1 MKKLTKLSLLA
12 ALLLGSTLA
21 KAESLHYNGFYL
33 GPKAGGTF
41 QSGNYSS
48 FDTAHTNDVHGAKH
62 SGGASFVGG
71 LNFGYGYE
79 MSNNY
84 YLGFDG
90 SVLLH
95 TLNNEL
101 RVSSAADGSGNVQ
114 PAAKLK
120 NNALYSMA
128 MQVGY
133 KLASG
138 VMPYVSLGLTSG
150 KYEIHLKHQNS
161 ASTTA
166 GKRGLVAGEYRF
178 SKNMVSFVPG
188 VGMKGK
194 FSPDMRSWTW
204 AVQYDY
210 MVGKTFSKQFTAS
223 EQTWQYEYKPKQHS
237 LSLALA
243 YQF

>member
-48 FDTAHTNDVHGAKH
+48 FNTAAAADVHGAKH

-90 SVLLH
+90 SVLFH

-101 RVSSAADGSGNVQ
+101 RVSSASDGSGNVQ

-150 KYEIHLKHQNS
+150 KYEIHLKQEG
-161 ASTTA
+161 A
-166 GKRGLVAGEYRF
+166 GAKRGLVAGDYRF
-178 SKNMVSFVPG
+178 SKNMVNFVPG

-210 MVGKTFSKQFTAS
+210 MVGKTFSKQFTS
-223 EQTWQYEYKPKQHS
+223 GETWQYEYKPKQHS

>member
-90 SVLLH
+90 SVLFH

-101 RVSSAADGSGNVQ
+101 RLSTDPAGQAQ

-161 ASTTA
+161 ASATN
-166 GKRGLVAGEYRF
+166 GKRGLVAGDYRF
-178 SKNMVSFVPG
+178 SKNMVNFVPG

-210 MVGKTFSKQFTAS
+210 MVGKTFSKQFTTTNPA
-223 EQTWQYEYKPKQHS
+223 ETWQYEYKPKQHS